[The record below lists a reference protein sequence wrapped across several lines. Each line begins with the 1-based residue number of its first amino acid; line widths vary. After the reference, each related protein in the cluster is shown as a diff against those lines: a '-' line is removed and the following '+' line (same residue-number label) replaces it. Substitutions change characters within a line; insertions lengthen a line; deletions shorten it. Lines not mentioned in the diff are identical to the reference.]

1 MKATA
6 TKMITAAIAAVG
18 LVGFAAAGGPES
30 PDVPVNCCPCPATI
44 QTKNLTCVL
53 ISCGDPCVYECHSV
67 PTPRPY

>member
-30 PDVPVNCCPCPATI
+30 PDVPVYGCLCPASF
-44 QTKNLTCVL
+44 QTRDLNCVL
-53 ISCGDPCVYECHSV
+53 ISCGDPCVYECHPL
-67 PTPRPY
+67 PTPSPR